1 MTSNEKNLNL
11 TSIKDTL
18 EEIIFLKQL
27 KEQII
32 SDTELTVNG
41 LKYDK
46 MQNELDKQEAIL
58 IIKAATL
65 LTKEAAL
72 KQEENELDK
81 LEIKLLK
88 QEQELLRKGE

>member
-58 IIKAATL
+58 IIKAA
-65 LTKEAAL
+65 AL
-72 KQEENELDK
+72 KLENEL
-81 LEIKLLK
+81 IKKINDIKEKIANLK
-88 QEQELLRKGE
+88 